1 MISEVMRITVRE
13 LTERQGISR
22 AVLLEL
28 VEYEIARPL
37 EGTGPDE
44 WIFDADSAHWMKRA
58 VRLQRDLEIDWVA
71 VAMLVDL
78 LRERERLRG
87 ENRALRQR
95 LNRFLVGAD

>member
-44 WIFDADSAHWMKRA
+44 WILPIQTCTCR
-58 VRLQRDLEIDWVA
+58 R
-71 VAMLVDL
+71 
-78 LRERERLRG
+78 
-87 ENRALRQR
+87 
-95 LNRFLVGAD
+95 

>member
-1 MISEVMRITVRE
+1 MISELMRITVRE

-22 AVLLEL
+22 SVLLEL
-28 VEYEIARPL
+28 VACEIARPV
-37 EGTGPDE
+37 EGAGPDE
-44 WIFDADSAHWMKRA
+44 WIFDADSAHWIQRA

-95 LNRFLVGAD
+95 LNRFLAGTD